1 MLTHVWTHSVLEHR
15 TSGPIDG
22 KSTALTTRSHYLA
35 LKTKS

>member
-22 KSTALTTRSHYLA
+22 KSTLTTRSHYLA